1 MSKQSTPPIV
11 RPDKK
16 YFLSFSK
23 RQVVIFILVFGIL
36 GGGAVLYKALLTR
49 GANFSWLQTD
59 WSGGAST
66 TAVARHPGDI
76 DTWTKYSSKDPL
88 LSTSTDGQLT
98 LSSQTASTTDTATAD
113 FNAGTASNTY
123 VENGTV
129 KLKKPNG
136 VACAAGTE
144 CTIGCCSGGVCGYPQ
159 EVGDTCLGGKV
170 FYVSGGHGLISM
182 TSDTSASAQWGCLG
196 FTITGADSTTNGAQ
210 NTIDIV
216 AGCSTAGIAARLCSD
231 LSSGGY
237 TDWYLP
243 AKDQLNTMY
252 SLRTTIGGFAANY
265 YWSST
270 ESSSNNA
277 WAQYF
282 NVFGVQNN
290 VNKSDG
296 YYVRCIRSF

>member
-23 RQVVIFILVFGIL
+23 RQVVIFVLVFGVIS
-36 GGGAVLYKALLTR
+36 GGAVLYKTLLTK

-66 TAVARHPGDI
+66 TAVASHASDQSS
-76 DTWTKYSSKDPL
+76 WTKYSSKDPL

-136 VACAAGTE
+136 VACTAGTE
-144 CTIGCCSGGVCGYPQ
+144 CTGGYCCGTCVSSLA
-159 EVGDTCLGGKV
+159 VGDTCLGGKV
-170 FYVSGGHGLISM
+170 FYVSGGHGLVAM
-182 TSDTSASAQWGCLG
+182 TSDTSASATFGCYDGSAL
-196 FTITGADSTTNGAQ
+196 TGADSTTNGAQ

-243 AKDQLNTMY
+243 AKDQLNTLY
-252 SLRTTIGGFAANY
+252 GQRAVVGGFSTSA

-270 ESSSNNA
+270 ESNSTDAWLQNINTGYQGTLSKNA
-277 WAQYF
+277 AF
-282 NVFGVQNN
+282 
-290 VNKSDG
+290 
-296 YYVRCIRSF
+296 YVRCIRSF

>member
-1 MSKQSTPPIV
+1 MSKQPVPPIV

-23 RQVVIFILVFGIL
+23 RQIVIFVLVFGIIS
-36 GGGAVLYKALLTR
+36 GGAILYKTLLTR

-66 TAVARHPGDI
+66 TAVARHPADI
-76 DTWTKYSSKDPL
+76 DTWTKYSSKDAL

-98 LSSQTASTTDTATAD
+98 LSSQTASTTDTADAD
-113 FNAGTASNTY
+113 FNAGTASNVY
-123 VENGTV
+123 IENGTV

-136 VACAAGTE
+136 VSCTADSQCTGKCCISNLCATAAVGNT
-144 CTIGCCSGGVCGYPQ
+144 CG
-159 EVGDTCLGGKV
+159 GGKV
-170 FYVSGGHGLISM
+170 FAITNGIVYVSQ
-182 TSDTSASAQWGCLG
+182 TSDNSTSAAWGCSG
-196 FTITGADSTTNGAQ
+196 STISGADSMTNGYQ
-210 NTIDIV
+210 NTLDIN
-216 AGCSTAGIAARLCSD
+216 AGCATAGIASRVCTG
-231 LSSGGY
+231 LSTGGF

-252 SLRTTIGGFAANY
+252 SLRATIGGFSASN

-270 ESSSNNA
+270 ENSSNYA
-277 WAQYF
+277 WHQGF
-282 NVFGVQNN
+282 VIGNQDTS
-290 VNKSDG
+290 NKASG

>member
-1 MSKQSTPPIV
+1 MSKQPVPPIV

-23 RQVVIFILVFGIL
+23 RQVVIFVLVFGIL
-36 GGGAVLYKALLTR
+36 GGGAILYKTLLTR
-49 GANFSWLQTD
+49 GASYGWLQTD

-136 VACAAGTE
+136 VACTAGTE
-144 CTIGCCSGGVCGYPQ
+144 CTGDCCSDGVCNALA
-159 EVGDTCLGGKV
+159 VGSTCQGGKV
-170 FYVSGGHGLISM
+170 FYVSGGHGLIAM
-182 TSDTSASAQWGCLG
+182 TSDTSASTQWGCIYS
-196 FTITGADSTTNGAQ
+196 TITGADSTTNGAQ

-216 AGCSTAGIAARLCSD
+216 AGCATAGIAARLCSD

-243 AKDQLNTMY
+243 AKDQPNTMY
-252 SLRTTIGGFAANY
+252 AQRATVGGFTTGT
-265 YWSST
+265 YWSSN
-270 ESSSNNA
+270 EANSDSA
-277 WAQYF
+277 WNQYF
-282 NVFGVQNN
+282 ANGNQNTSSKSGVNR
-290 VNKSDG
+290 
-296 YYVRCIRSF
+296 VRCIRSF

>member
-1 MSKQSTPPIV
+1 MSKQPVPLIV

-23 RQVVIFILVFGIL
+23 RQVVIFVLVFGVIS
-36 GGGAVLYKALLTR
+36 GGAVLYKTLLTK

-66 TAVARHPGDI
+66 TAVASHASDQSG
-76 DTWTKYSSKDPL
+76 WTKYSSKDPL

-98 LSSQTASTTDTATAD
+98 LSSQTASTTDTAIAD
-113 FNAGTASNTY
+113 FNAGTASNVY

-136 VACAAGTE
+136 LACTTETE
-144 CTIGCCSGGVCGYPQ
+144 CTTNCCSGGVCGYPG

-170 FYVSGGHGLISM
+170 FYVSGGHGLVAM
-182 TSDTSASAQWGCLG
+182 TSDTSASAQWGCYG
-196 FTITGADSTTNGAQ
+196 TTITGADSNTDGAQ

-216 AGCSTAGIAARLCSD
+216 NGCAEASRAARLCSD
-231 LSSGGY
+231 LSSGSY
-237 TDWYLP
+237 SDWYLP
-243 AKDQLNTMY
+243 AKDQLHTLY
-252 SLRTTIGGFAANY
+252 GQRAVVGGFTANG

-270 ESSSNNA
+270 ESNSTDAWLQNINTGYQGTLSKNA
-277 WAQYF
+277 A
-282 NVFGVQNN
+282 
-290 VNKSDG
+290 